1 MRYIATI
8 GNNDYVLPAD
18 VRLSEF
24 FETMAGMQKIEKSG
38 YGDDKEYRLTKDVI
52 SVTIES
58 VSDARVVE
66 PVIAPD
72 VPTLGHIVVAK
83 EYPEGDIHETEGE
96 I

>member
-18 VRLSEF
+18 VNLVDYF
-24 FETMAGMQKIEKSG
+24 TTMAGMQKVEKSG

-52 SVTIES
+52 SVTVEP

-66 PVIAPD
+66 PVIVPD
-72 VPTLGHIVVAK
+72 VPTLGHIVEAK
-83 EYPEGDIHETEGE
+83 EYPEGE
-96 I
+96 